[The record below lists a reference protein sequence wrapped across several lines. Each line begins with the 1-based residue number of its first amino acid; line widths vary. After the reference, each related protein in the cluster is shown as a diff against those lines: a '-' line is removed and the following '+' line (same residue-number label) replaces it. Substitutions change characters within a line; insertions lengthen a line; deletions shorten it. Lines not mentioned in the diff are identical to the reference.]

1 MDGKPLYEYARE
13 HKPLP
18 RPIPT
23 RRSKVE
29 IELLEF
35 TPASRT
41 PGDGGHEYKW
51 PTGTLSDEQKS
62 AFKQLNELAANAP
75 VAAPQPI
82 NRGQQLSKKALK
94 ALKAANPAE
103 AVETTP
109 DPEVKEAEEAIKM
122 ELPDLDREP
131 VPEVM
136 PSGAKPPI
144 VKFKMTVSSGTYVR
158 SIVHDIGLA
167 LGSAAHVVTLTRTR
181 QKQFSLYG
189 DEAAL
194 EVSEAAGHGVTGPA
208 AESAD
213 ASKSKPEVSSVAVR
227 PGGCV
232 PWAVWERA
240 IKEHEALVQ
249 AEQSAYAEAVKSGM
263 SEEELDMEFSP
274 KALWEKRRSAG
285 LKEWEV
291 EVMKRFVDVDA

>member
-13 HKPLP
+13 NKPLP

-51 PTGTLSDEQKS
+51 PTGVLSDEQKS
-62 AFKQLNELAANAP
+62 AFKQLNELALNAP
-75 VAAPQPI
+75 KAAPQPI
-82 NRGQQLSKKALK
+82 NRVQLSKKALK
-94 ALKAANPAE
+94 ALRASGQAE
-103 AVETTP
+103 AEPVVEEQPTSA
-109 DPEVKEAEEAIKM
+109 EIEEALKM

-136 PSGAKPPI
+136 PSGARPPI

-158 SIVHDIGLA
+158 SIIHDIGLA

-181 QKQFSLYG
+181 QKQFALYG
-189 DEAAL
+189 DEVAL
-194 EVSEAAGHGVTGPA
+194 EASSTATTAPT
-208 AESAD
+208 AD
-213 ASKSKPEVSSVAVR
+213 ASQSKPEVSSAAVL
-227 PGGCV
+227 PGGSV

-240 IKEHEALVQ
+240 IEEHTAMVE
-249 AEQSAYAEAVKSGM
+249 AEQAAYAEAVKGGIT
-263 SEEELDMEFSP
+263 EEEIDMEFSP
-274 KALWEKRRSAG
+274 KALWDKRRAAD